1 MAFDRQTLAQRVA
14 ELASNGVYLG
24 TSSWKYEGWRG
35 QLYDDARYVY
45 RGRFARTRFER
56 MCLAEYAKVFRTV
69 CVDAAYYAFPRREY
83 LEGLAEE
90 GATIVFLPQKPWRAG
105 HENPLVTA
113 MARTDLQETIH
124 LLAANT
130 PSDLIPVG
138 TKLQMRFALEE
149 NIEP

>member
-1 MAFDRQTLAQRVA
+1 M
-14 ELASNGVYLG
+14 
-24 TSSWKYEGWRG
+24 
-35 QLYDDARYVY
+35 Y
-45 RGRFARTRFER
+45 RGKFARTRFER

-113 MARTDLQETIH
+113 MARTDLQETSH
-124 LLAANT
+124 RLAANT